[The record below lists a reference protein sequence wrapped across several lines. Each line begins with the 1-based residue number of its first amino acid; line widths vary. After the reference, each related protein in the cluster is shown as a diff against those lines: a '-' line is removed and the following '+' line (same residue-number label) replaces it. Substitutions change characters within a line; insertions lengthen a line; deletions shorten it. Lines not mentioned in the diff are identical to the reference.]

1 MLLKSYE
8 VTCVLKETDNEY
20 LLFLS
25 KLKNKIISS
34 QQDAVISVNKELLM
48 FYWEIG
54 NLILDKKKE
63 QGWQEDI
70 VNSLSNDLK
79 ATFPDMMGLSE
90 KNIRYIC
97 KFAEEYKDKKF
108 IQEAAAQISWSHN
121 LILMDKISDLNK
133 TISYINK
140 IIENGWSKNVLLN
153 KIELEYGVEAG
164 EDIEDNILES
174 NTNEN
179 NIREDNII
187 SSKTVELQDITEDVE
202 EDYMNENDLHA
213 SNDID
218 FKDILSIA
226 RSELSVQILKD
237 PYILD
242 LLNFSEKLNER
253 DLEKQLINHITKFFI
268 ELDKGFAFVGSKYHL
283 PVVEGDYYI
292 DLLFYNLKLRCYVAV
307 ELKIGKFKPEYLGK
321 LSFYLSLVDDSL
333 KKKEDSSAIGIILC
347 KDEDKLIVQYA
358 FKGATGLEEDKE
370 YMLTKNIPEEF
381 KSTLP
386 TVKELGDGIKN
397 KLLKG

>member
-1 MLLKSYE
+1 MLKKS
-8 VTCVLKETDNEY
+8 DNEY

-25 KLKNKIISS
+25 ELKNKIISS

-54 NLILDKKKE
+54 NLILDKKNE
-63 QGWQEDI
+63 HGWEEDI
-70 VNSLSNDLK
+70 INTLSNDLK
-79 ATFPDMMGLSE
+79 LVFPDTQGLSE
-90 KNIRYIC
+90 KNIRYMC

-108 IQEAAAQISWSHN
+108 IQEIAAQISWSHN

-153 KIELEYGVEAG
+153 KIELEYGIEEGSVT
-164 EDIEDNILES
+164 EDNILES
-174 NTNEN
+174 NITEN
-179 NIREDNII
+179 NIIDNNII
-187 SSKTVELQDITEDVE
+187 NSKNVEIEDISENVV
-202 EDYMNENDLHA
+202 EDYTTENNVYENN
-213 SNDID
+213 SIN
-218 FKDILSIA
+218 FKDILSVA

-242 LLNFSEKLNER
+242 LLNFSEKLIER
-253 DLEKQLINHITKFFI
+253 DLEKQLIDHITKFFI
-268 ELDKGFAFVGSKYHL
+268 ELNKGFAFVGNKYHL
-283 PVVEGDYYI
+283 PVAGGDYYI

-307 ELKIGKFKPEYLGK
+307 ELKIGQFKPEYLGK
-321 LSFYLSLVDDSL
+321 LSFYLSLTDDSL
-333 KKKEDSSAIGIILC
+333 RREEDSSAIGVILC

-358 FKGATGLEEDKE
+358 FKGTTELGEDTE

-381 KSTLP
+381 KSILP
-386 TVKELGDGIKN
+386 TVKEIGDGIKN
-397 KLLKG
+397 KLLKS